1 MKRNAHIGKILKSAA
16 IASLV
21 LCYVSCVED
30 NEIASQQ
37 TITKSDV
44 MTFNIGYS
52 NKWEPDVIGDAKSS
66 SPRGSN
72 SSRTAAL
79 PMDCDGELPNGE
91 ILMYMV
97 EEDCPTVVDTMS
109 VDSRTGEQTT
119 TSSFDATDVGIFAT
133 LTNGDT
139 TEEFFKNISRTNYK
153 DDTYWPGYGTLQ
165 FFAYSP
171 YIQTE
176 DLGKV
181 VNGLT
186 LNWTDNV
193 ATFNYTVPAT
203 PATQIDLLA
212 GVSEELPGNPFE
224 IEGATG
230 EVKLELSHIM
240 SKIQVKADAILEGKI
255 VSISFENIYTTGTR
269 SLASENW
276 TVTTTKANEGDIIT
290 NDYIQSWENGFE
302 IPVEG
307 EKIIGSP
314 MYLMPQVLTDAAV
327 IKVGVKVP
335 SKEEPYYLSKSLK
348 SFAGGEW
355 KSGKVYTYVISTP
368 SELQIEVNDAVTE
381 NVKSELEIKNTGL
394 SAAWIRVM
402 LYGEWVVETID
413 ENNVKTR
420 NIVGL
425 WDEQND
431 GTFKDLDNNSYWIRP
446 TGDDHYYYR
455 YELQRG
461 DIAQPLFDTY
471 TLTASPPEAG
481 AVLELS
487 VVVQAFEYN
496 DIKDLWPV
504 AAVALIEE

>member
-1 MKRNAHIGKILKSAA
+1 M
-16 IASLV
+16 
-21 LCYVSCVED
+21 
-30 NEIASQQ
+30 
-37 TITKSDV
+37 
-44 MTFNIGYS
+44 
-52 NKWEPDVIGDAKSS
+52 
-66 SPRGSN
+66 
-72 SSRTAAL
+72 
-79 PMDCDGELPNGE
+79 
-91 ILMYMV
+91 
-97 EEDCPTVVDTMS
+97 
-109 VDSRTGEQTT
+109 
-119 TSSFDATDVGIFAT
+119 
-133 LTNGDT
+133 
-139 TEEFFKNISRTNYK
+139 
-153 DDTYWPGYGTLQ
+153 
-165 FFAYSP
+165 
-171 YIQTE
+171 
-176 DLGKV
+176 
-181 VNGLT
+181 
-186 LNWTDNV
+186 

-368 SELQIEVNDAVTE
+368 KEIQLEVEDRLSGTDNNKKDNLT
-381 NVKSELEIKNTGL
+381 IKNTGL
-394 SAAWIRVM
+394 LGEVWIRVH
-402 LYGEWVVETID
+402 LEGAWYVEQTID
-413 ENNVKTR
+413 NKTEKLM
-420 NIVGL
+420 VAD
-425 WDEQND
+425 WKETD
-431 GTFKDLDNNSYWIRP
+431 GTFVWANGANSWSDTDCWKYSDGYFYYLQPLPRGATAPELFKSYTLSNEGSRVANSY
-446 TGDDHYYYR
+446 
-455 YELQRG
+455 
-461 DIAQPLFDTY
+461 
-471 TLTASPPEAG
+471 
-481 AVLELS
+481 LEFS
-487 VVVQAFEYN
+487 VVAQAFEESGAAA
-496 DIKDLWPV
+496 LWPSAV
-504 AAVALIEE
+504 AAAMIHH